1 MPPFL
6 PSFAHPWS
14 KFCMK
19 AVVVSSSMSDNSDSG
34 SDDNR
39 SSRYQ
44 ENGKDD
50 DICRDYL
57 RNVCKR
63 GKRCRYRHP
72 EATETKALGKK
83 PEFTFCH
90 DFQNTGCRRSTCRFL
105 HCTREEEDIYNQIGQ
120 LPSRIQQAAALGIG
134 VTTRDIHIL
143 KGEVPICKDFMKRE
157 CKRGSK
163 CKYRHL
169 SADQYELERRKTEVV
184 NNTTQSPS
192 FTPPTYNND
201 PYDRLEQ
208 LERLESAQ
216 MASKRR
222 RIDFFHSVPMSF
234 QFLEEE
240 NMLLRRKVEELKKS
254 VSDLTATNEVLLEQN
269 ARYRVSKSNAIV
281 AAAAAAAAA
290 PTLSHLNHVNSTLSQ
305 QIALNSEMA
314 TQHALQTA
322 QHLAAREMAP
332 QPQPLNTSVA
342 MNPHTS
348 VAMNPPTIVAVTL
361 AQTMAAASLTTASLQ
376 QNLQPVCSMTQS
388 IPPNMAASTTALISY
403 PIMSQSMRS
412 AIPSSLAAPMNNM

>member
-1 MPPFL
+1 
-6 PSFAHPWS
+6 
-14 KFCMK
+14 
-19 AVVVSSSMSDNSDSG
+19 MSDNSDSG

-39 SSRYQ
+39 TSHYQ

-72 EATETKALGKK
+72 EPAETKSLGKK

-90 DFQNTGCRRSTCRFL
+90 DFQNTGCRRPTCRFL

-134 VTTRDIHIL
+134 VTTRDIHVL

-169 SADQYELERRKTEVV
+169 SADQYELERRKSEVV
-184 NNTTQSPS
+184 NNPPPVVS
-192 FTPPTYNND
+192 FSTTYNND
-201 PYDRLEQ
+201 PYDRLDQIDTTTQ
-208 LERLESAQ
+208 LAT
-216 MASKRR
+216 KRR
-222 RIDFFHSVPMSF
+222 RIDFLHSVPMSF

-240 NMLLRRKVEELKKS
+240 NLLLRRKVEELKKS

-269 ARYRVSKSNAIV
+269 ARYRVSKSNALV
-281 AAAAAAAAA
+281 AAAAAAS
-290 PTLSHLNHVNSTLSQ
+290 PTLSHLSHVNSTLSQ

-332 QPQPLNTSVA
+332 PPQPLN
-342 MNPHTS
+342 TS

-376 QNLQPVCSMTQS
+376 QQNLPPPVCSMTQS
-388 IPPNMAASTTALISY
+388 LPPNMAASTTALVSY
-403 PIMSQSMRS
+403 PIMSQSMRA
-412 AIPSSLAAPMNNM
+412 AIPSSLAAPPMNSM